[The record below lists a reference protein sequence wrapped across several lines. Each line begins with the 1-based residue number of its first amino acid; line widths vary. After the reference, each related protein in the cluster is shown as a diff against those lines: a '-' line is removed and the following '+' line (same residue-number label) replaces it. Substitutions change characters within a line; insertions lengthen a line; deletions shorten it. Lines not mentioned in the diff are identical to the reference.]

1 MPPVH
6 TSVLLEECLQ
16 FLKPDASHNLFVD
29 GTLGEGGHTEAFL
42 KKYPQLNAVGVDAD
56 ASIQDFAKER
66 LKSFGGRVRFHL
78 GWSDAFFKNYPKELN
93 SPDLILLDLG
103 ISMFHYVKSGR
114 GFSFALTEPLDM
126 RLNPDLKLSAAD
138 IVNSYKEKELAD
150 LIFNYGEE
158 RYSRKIASR
167 IAEQRLVSAFT
178 NAKELADCIYKV
190 VPQNYRHG
198 KIHPATKTFQ
208 ALRIAVNGELDRL
221 PRLLDAAFAVL
232 APNGKLGV
240 ITFHSLEDRI
250 VKMYFKELGK
260 NCTCP
265 ENMPICKCG
274 GRPKAEV
281 LTKKAVKASDEEI
294 RLNPPSRSARLRV
307 VRKIDY
313 RENEK

>member
-1 MPPVH
+1 MHPVH
-6 TSVLLEECLQ
+6 TSVLLEECLD

-42 KKYPQLNAVGVDAD
+42 KRYPQLKTIGVDAD
-56 ASIQDFAKER
+56 ASIQERARER
-66 LKSFGGRVRFHL
+66 LKPFADRVRFHL
-78 GWSDAFFKNYPKELN
+78 GWSDDFFKNYPKDSDPPN
-93 SPDLILLDLG
+93 LILLDLG

-114 GFSFALTEPLDM
+114 GFSFSSDEPLDM
-126 RLNPDLKLSAAD
+126 RLNPDLSLSAAD
-138 IVNSYKEKELAD
+138 IVNSYNEKDLAD

-167 IAEQRLVSAFT
+167 IAEQRKVSGFT
-178 NAKELADCIYKV
+178 NAKELADCIYKA
-190 VPQNYRHG
+190 VPQSYRHG

-221 PRLLDAAFAVL
+221 PRLLDLAFSAL
-232 APNGKLGV
+232 APNGKFGV

-260 NCTCP
+260 SCTCP
-265 ENMPICKCG
+265 ENVPICKCG
-274 GRPKAEV
+274 GRPRAEV

-294 RLNPPSRSARLRV
+294 RQNPPSRSARLRV

-313 RENEK
+313 RES

>member
-1 MPPVH
+1 MQPVH
-6 TSVLLEECLQ
+6 TSVLLEECLE
-16 FLKPDASHNLFVD
+16 FLKPDVSDNLFVD

-42 KKYPQLNAVGVDAD
+42 KRYPQLNAIGVDAD
-56 ASIQDFAKER
+56 VSIQERAKER
-66 LKSFGGRVRFHL
+66 LKPFGERIRFHL
-78 GWSDAFFKNYPKELN
+78 GWSDDFFKNYPKDFSHPN
-93 SPDLILLDLG
+93 LILLDLG

-114 GFSFALTEPLDM
+114 GFSFSSDDPLDM
-126 RLNPDLKLSAAD
+126 RLNPELRLSAAD
-138 IVNSYKEKELAD
+138 IVNSYNEKDLAD

-167 IAEQRLVSAFT
+167 IVEQRVASAFST
-178 NAKELADCIYKV
+178 AKELADCIYKA

-221 PRLLDAAFAVL
+221 PRLLEAAFSVL
-232 APNGKLGV
+232 APNGRLGL

-250 VKMYFKELGK
+250 VKFYFKELGK
-260 NCTCP
+260 SCTCP

-274 GRPKAEV
+274 GRPRAEV

-313 RENEK
+313 RES

>member
-1 MPPVH
+1 MQPVH
-6 TSVLLEECLQ
+6 TSVLLEECLE
-16 FLKPDASHNLFVD
+16 FLKPDASDNLFVD

-42 KKYPQLNAVGVDAD
+42 KRYPQLNAIGLDAD
-56 ASIQDFAKER
+56 VSIQERAKER
-66 LKSFGGRVRFHL
+66 LKPFGERIRFHL
-78 GWSDAFFKNYPKELN
+78 GWSDEFFKNYPKDSAPPN
-93 SPDLILLDLG
+93 LILLDLG

-114 GFSFALTEPLDM
+114 GFSFSSDEPLDM
-126 RLNPDLKLSAAD
+126 RLNPELRLSAAD
-138 IVNSYKEKELAD
+138 IVNSYNEKDLAD

-167 IAEQRLVSAFT
+167 IVEQRDAAAFST
-178 NAKELADCIYKV
+178 AKELADCIYKA

-221 PRLLDAAFAVL
+221 PRLLEAAFSVL
-232 APNGKLGV
+232 APNGRLGV

-250 VKMYFKELGK
+250 VKFYFKELGK
-260 NCTCP
+260 SCTCP

-274 GRPKAEV
+274 GRPRAEV

-313 RENEK
+313 RES